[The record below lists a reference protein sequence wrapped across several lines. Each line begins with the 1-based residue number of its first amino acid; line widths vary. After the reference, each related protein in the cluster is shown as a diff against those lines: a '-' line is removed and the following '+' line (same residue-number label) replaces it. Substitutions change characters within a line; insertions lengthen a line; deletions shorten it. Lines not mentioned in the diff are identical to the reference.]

1 MTTRFAPNLTSLPPP
16 SPSELSDAGRVV
28 GWMSEDAIGFRGFAH
43 EEEAMAAAWMA
54 YRTLMRR
61 LAHRDGT
68 RPIPIDVEPL
78 VLARDGGREGILASG
93 QPIAT
98 LIRPGEESR
107 SGSHSFGFEI
117 AVPTLADTPR
127 MRRKALLMYSTLRRS
142 GIRWAMWRADD
153 RDEPRGPG
161 SPAPGPGARMASML
175 AAARGRQAPSGWHSA
190 RVDDALDDSFPA
202 SDPPSWTTLRS
213 GPPVTDP

>member
-98 LIRPGEESR
+98 LIRPGDESR
-107 SGSHSFGFEI
+107 SGFHSFGFEI
-117 AVPTLADTPR
+117 AVPTLADAPR

-153 RDEPRGPG
+153 R
-161 SPAPGPGARMASML
+161 
-175 AAARGRQAPSGWHSA
+175 GRHAPSGWHSA

-213 GPPVTDP
+213 GPPVTEP